1 MIRDSNYEMWT
12 IYHLFSRAFADI
24 RTIHLFRQWHS
35 IADIQ
40 STFLNWHSLAN
51 TYAIFFSK
59 SEAAMYRCVNI
70 CIFIWIYITILSE
83 SHYNT
88 TECFQTHLLHCCYNA
103 TWELKGIS
111 VVIGENHNYKKFAG
125 QSKVFPHHIFCSP
138 ASKIGRLLNLYCG
151 WWWFVALSF

>member
-1 MIRDSNYEMWT
+1 MNYLPPFFQGFCRYT
-12 IYHLFSRAFADI
+12 YNTPFSIMTLNCRH
-24 RTIHLFRQWHS
+24 TIHLSKLNIHLLIHMQYSSPKVKRQCTS
-35 IADIQ
+35 V
-40 STFLNWHSLAN
+40 
-51 TYAIFFSK
+51 Y
-59 SEAAMYRCVNI
+59 I

-111 VVIGENHNYKKFAG
+111 VIIGENHNYKKFTG

-151 WWWFVALSF
+151 LVMVCCSKLLIKGISMT